1 MIPCDHCWQIIELNY
16 IDMKV
21 DIQVVLVKDFE
32 ITEEQN

>member
-1 MIPCDHCWQIIELNY
+1 MIPCDHYWQIIELNY

-21 DIQVVLVKDFE
+21 DIQVVLAKDFE